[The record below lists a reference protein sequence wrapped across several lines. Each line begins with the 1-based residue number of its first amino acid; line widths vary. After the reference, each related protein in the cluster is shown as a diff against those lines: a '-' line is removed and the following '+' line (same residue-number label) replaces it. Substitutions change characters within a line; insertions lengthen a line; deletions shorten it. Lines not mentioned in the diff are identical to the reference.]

1 MNWSVALRLGRVSNL
16 PTVWT
21 NVLAGS
27 VLSGSVPR
35 PLTLPLLLLAISFFY
50 VAGMYLN
57 DAFDRHFDSAA
68 YPQRPIPSGVVAAGT
83 VFTMGFLGLTA
94 GESLLVAAGYGVD
107 GGRGWPPVIAGLC
120 LMVTIVYYNAHHKSN
135 PLGPFLMSLCR
146 AQVYLITALAI
157 SPFISQSVW
166 WGMALLVAYIMG
178 VSYIARQET
187 LARLPNLWPLILL
200 ASPFLYGAAGAARSI
215 GTALIYAAFLMW
227 SFDAVRRLVRRT
239 QADIRAGVSQLLAGI
254 ALLDALLIALAG
266 DLGLA
271 TLAVGAALL
280 TTLAHRFVPGT

>member
-1 MNWSVALRLGRVSNL
+1 MNWSVAVRLGRVSNL

-200 ASPFLYGAAGAARSI
+200 ASPFRYGAAGAARSI

-254 ALLDALLIALAG
+254 ALLDALLMALAG